1 MFLYAVISW
10 ISGLSSIVFSIIGLV
25 SLSDLE
31 CNLVDGTTA
40 CNRLNLCF
48 LLEIV
53 ANSCLVLTCLAS
65 NYIFLCFIPVFC
77 LAYYIYRFTSRSQK
91 LRFVVYDSMLIMNR
105 KTLQFVKFECIF
117 KVIISIVSFFIYFIV
132 FLIAVLSE

>member
-1 MFLYAVISW
+1 MDFW
-10 ISGLSSIVFSIIGLV
+10 TIVDRFFNNWSKLV

-117 KVIISIVSFFIYFIV
+117 KILDRCVVRIKKNFYYLILFF
-132 FLIAVLSE
+132 FLV